1 VGLSYLFD
9 LWARRS
15 PRLNAAMNSMYVG
28 YSIAG
33 AQALLDE
40 IDEFARE

>member
-1 VGLSYLFD
+1 MD
-9 LWARRS
+9 
-15 PRLNAAMNSMYVG
+15 NMYVG

-33 AQALLDE
+33 AQGALDE